1 MRSIFESSSS
11 CLNMTFYSVSMR
23 GDACIATGLA
33 TGAFLCLNI
42 MFCSVSIRGEAYIT
56 TGLAD
61 GANIG
66 TILSPADISWV
77 FLLPKVI
84 IEFIVSG

>member
-1 MRSIFESSSS
+1 
-11 CLNMTFYSVSMR
+11 
-23 GDACIATGLA
+23 
-33 TGAFLCLNI
+33 

-66 TILSPADISWV
+66 IILSPADISWV